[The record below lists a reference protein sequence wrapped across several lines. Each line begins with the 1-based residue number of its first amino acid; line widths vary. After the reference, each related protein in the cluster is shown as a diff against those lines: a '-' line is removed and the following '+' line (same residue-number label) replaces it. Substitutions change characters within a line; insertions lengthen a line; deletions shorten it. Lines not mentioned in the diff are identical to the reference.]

1 MINRFIAVLLL
12 IVLSP
17 LFIIIAL
24 IIIVDD
30 GFPVFYRQKRVG
42 MNNIPFSIFKFRT
55 MQNDLPDIP
64 THQVENPAL
73 LYIKTGSL
81 LRKLSFDELPQL
93 LNIIKGDMVFIG
105 PRPALYNQDD
115 LIKLRT
121 DANIHQLVPGI
132 TGWAQVNGRDDLSI
146 PIKVSYDQYYL
157 NNQSP
162 FLNIKIIILTVFK
175 VLSMKSVSH

>member
-17 LFIIIAL
+17 IFIIIAL
-24 IIIVDD
+24 IIIIDD

-42 MNNIPFSIFKFRT
+42 LINTHFLIYKFRT
-55 MQNDLPDIP
+55 MHKNLPDIP
-64 THQVENPAL
+64 THQVKNPQL
-73 LYIKTGSL
+73 LYTKTGPL
-81 LRKLSFDELPQL
+81 LRKLSLDEFPQL

-121 DANIHQLVPGI
+121 DANIHKLTPGI
-132 TGWAQVNGRDDLSI
+132 TGWAQVNGRDKLSI
-146 PIKVSYDQYYL
+146 SIKVSYDQYYL
-157 NNQSP
+157 HNRSL
-162 FLNIKIIILTVFK
+162 FLNIKIIILTIFK
-175 VLSMKSVSH
+175 VIGMKSVSH